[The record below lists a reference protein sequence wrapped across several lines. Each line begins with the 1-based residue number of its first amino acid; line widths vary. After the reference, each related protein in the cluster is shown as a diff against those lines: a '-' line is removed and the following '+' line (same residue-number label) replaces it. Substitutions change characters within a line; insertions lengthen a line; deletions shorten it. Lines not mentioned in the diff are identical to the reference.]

1 METLKSR
8 NSGVDEYRE
17 LLPRV
22 LNEALGYV
30 EDLPDRCV
38 RMPDTGAVLHEIM
51 GGPLPLTSE
60 PAEKVLETLLRGG
73 QLGVSPTT
81 SPRYFGYVMGGTL
94 PVALAA
100 DWMTSTW
107 DQCGGLFDMSPL
119 TGVLEDICGKWLVD
133 MFELPPVTS
142 VAFTPACTY
151 SNILSL
157 TAARYA
163 VLEKYGWDVR
173 EQGLQGAPTVTVL
186 VNDEIHSSILR
197 ALNVLGLGG
206 NVRRISTDN
215 QRRMRMD
222 VLDAEL
228 QRAAGSPL
236 IVCGQVGELH
246 SGDVEY
252 LEPLCERVHAAG
264 GWVHVDAAFGL
275 WAAATDRRHT
285 LLAGLEQVDSLATDA
300 HKWLNVPY
308 ESGIAFIAD
317 KNAHREAL
325 SMSPDYLQH
334 DQPQKRHTIDWGLG
348 ISTRSRVIPI
358 WAALRQLG
366 KDGVA
371 GMVDRHCAQARRFA
385 ALLTD
390 EPGVT
395 VLNEVSLNQ
404 LAVRFHHPALDADT
418 HTQNVADAFQDAGVG
433 WAQTSRFNGQIVLRL
448 SMTNW
453 ATTDDDI
460 DRSAQSLI
468 TQHRRLIHH
477 GNMARAAELVS
488 ANYRRLTQE
497 GQLQP

>member
-1 METLKSR
+1 MDTVQSR
-8 NSGVDEYRE
+8 DSGVDGYRE

-22 LNEALGYV
+22 LDEALGYL
-30 EDLPDRCV
+30 EDLPDKPV
-38 RMPDTGAVLHEIM
+38 WMPGTGAVLHEIM
-51 GGPLPLTSE
+51 GGSLPLTST

-73 QLGVSPTT
+73 QVGASPTT

-100 DWMTSTW
+100 DWMTGAW

-119 TGVLEDICGKWLVD
+119 TGVLEEICGKWLVD
-133 MFELPPVTS
+133 MFELPVATS

-163 VLEKYGWDVR
+163 VLEKYGWNVR
-173 EQGLQGAPTVTVL
+173 EHGLHGAPAVTVL
-186 VNDEIHSSILR
+186 ANEGIHTSVLR
-197 ALNVLGLGG
+197 ALNVLGLG
-206 NVRRISTDN
+206 VDVKRISTDN
-215 QRRMRMD
+215 QGRIRLD
-222 VLDAEL
+222 ILDAEL
-228 QRAAGSPL
+228 QKAAGTPL

-246 SGDVEY
+246 SGDVEF

-275 WAAATDRRHT
+275 WAAATDRRYT
-285 LLAGLEQVDSLATDA
+285 LLAGLEHVDSLATDA

-317 KNAHREAL
+317 KIAHRAAL
-325 SMSPDYLQH
+325 AMSPEYLQH
-334 DQPQKRHTIDWGLG
+334 DQPQERHGLDWGLG
-348 ISTRSRVIPI
+348 MSTRSRVIPI
-358 WAALRQLG
+358 WAALKQLG

-371 GMVDRHCAQARRFA
+371 QMVDRHCAQARRFA
-385 ALLTD
+385 SHLAA
-390 EPGVT
+390 EYGVE
-395 VLNEVSLNQ
+395 VLNEVTLNQ

-418 HTQNVADAFQDAGVG
+418 HTQNVTDAFQHAGIG
-433 WAQTSRFNGQIVLRL
+433 WAQTSRFNGQTILRL
-448 SMTNW
+448 SLTNW

-468 TQHRRLIHH
+468 TEHRRLIHY
-477 GNMARAAELVS
+477 GNMARAAQLVS
-488 ANYRRLTQE
+488 ANYRRLSHE